1 MAQHISYERLGCDT
15 YVKRT
20 ESDKFET
27 KFDNYIFVDIQEII
41 GYQFYN
47 LVEKKMFI
55 SRHVVLLEKVFTLRE
70 TVGVE

>member
-1 MAQHISYERLGCDT
+1 MAQHISYERLGYDT

-20 ESDKFET
+20 ESNKFET
-27 KFDNYIFVDIQEII
+27 KSDKYIFVDIQEII

-47 LVEKKMFI
+47 PVEKKMFI
-55 SRHVVLLEKVFTLRE
+55 SIHVVLLEKVFTLRE